1 MSPTRRR
8 GFFGLAFGSG
18 CRRLEAFERDAL
30 DRATVVDFGGV
41 RIRVAAPEDLVVYK
55 AVAWRERDRAD
66 IERLLARH
74 AGRIDLDRVR
84 SLVREFA
91 DALDE
96 PERLA
101 AFDAIVTRATE
112 RSPGDRD
119 RSDPER

>member
-1 MSPTRRR
+1 
-8 GFFGLAFGSG
+8 
-18 CRRLEAFERDAL
+18 
-30 DRATVVDFGGV
+30 
-41 RIRVAAPEDLVVYK
+41 
-55 AVAWRERDRAD
+55 VAWRERDRAD

-112 RSPGDRD
+112 RSAGDRD